1 MATIKNLRDNWA
13 KLNTNK
19 AIQASLQL
27 TQANYIA
34 LQKSQLYAGFN
45 VAGIKIGDLT
55 PYASPAYAIDKANR
69 NSLPGLGNPD
79 LYDTSDFYD
88 GIQTEVGDEAIRVF
102 STDYKDPSL
111 EKKYPGALAGIGGP
125 FLIEYKKVLQP
136 TLIKLIKSA
145 L

>member
-1 MATIKNLRDNWA
+1 MS
-13 KLNTNK
+13 
-19 AIQASLQL
+19 ASLER
-27 TQANYIA
+27 TQANFIE

-55 PYASPAYAIDKANR
+55 PYASATYAIDKANR

-88 GIQTEVGDEAIRVF
+88 GITTEIGGDAIKVF
-102 STDYKDPSL
+102 STDSKDPQL
-111 EKKYPGALAGIGGP
+111 EQKYPGALAGLGGP

-136 TLIKLIKSA
+136 TLIKLINAA